1 MGEHYCDIVPD
12 ASGWVVL
19 TDGTQSPAY
28 PSYGLAVEAARR
40 QSDRLAD
47 ARKSFVLR
55 HQDLKGHMREISEK
69 PVPPSGTSGNVTP
82 Q

>member
-12 ASGWVVL
+12 PSGWVVL

-40 QSDRLAD
+40 QSERLAN

-55 HQDLKGHMREISEK
+55 HQDLKGRMQKIGDETGANKGEAA
-69 PVPPSGTSGNVTP
+69 SGLR